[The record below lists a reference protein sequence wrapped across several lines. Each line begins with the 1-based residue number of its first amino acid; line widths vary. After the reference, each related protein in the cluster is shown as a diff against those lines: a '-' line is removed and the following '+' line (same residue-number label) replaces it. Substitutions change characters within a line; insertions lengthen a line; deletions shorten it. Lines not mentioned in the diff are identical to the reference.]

1 MSDTYCPFPW
11 LHFSAH
17 TDGTM
22 RICCNT
28 ITNDGGRIYKDDGS
42 KWMLSQIEN
51 PLEYYNS
58 EQLKKIRRDMM
69 SGVRPDICRGCFM
82 VEDAGGPS
90 VRTTVNKTYPI
101 EQVLDNTD
109 KESGALK
116 NLNIKS
122 LDFSW
127 GNKCNLKCKMCH
139 PNASDQ
145 LIDEFK
151 TLNIIKDTNQYLNI
165 NLEWG
170 FEKLKSVFEKII
182 DHVEEILVTGGEP
195 MVNNEFYQFC
205 LFLIE
210 RDVAKNIT
218 LKFHTNL
225 TITPSKFFNIW
236 KHFKCIRPNISIDA
250 IGPLYEYVRYPGKWD
265 IVAAN
270 INELISYAQDIDIYI
285 DVHTVFSSFNAH
297 GIPDLIEYFSQYGD
311 SKVISAF
318 PYTIWVDNPSYA
330 SSQVIPRHI
339 KKEISDDCITAILR
353 YKDKFLDQWSKDKT
367 KLLESNLVLMSE
379 KDLEA
384 NNFYKFVSNQD
395 NLRKIKYDTVIPW
408 MKV

>member
-51 PLEYYNS
+51 PLDYYNS
-58 EQLKKIRRDMM
+58 QQLKQIRLDMIQ
-69 SGVRPDICRGCFM
+69 GKRPDICRGCFM

-90 VRTTVNKTYPI
+90 VRTTVNKTYPL
-101 EQVLDNTD
+101 EQVIDNTD
-109 KESGALK
+109 KDTGSLNALD
-116 NLNIKS
+116 IKS

-151 TLNIIKDTNQYLNI
+151 TLNIIKDTSQYINI

-170 FEKLKSVFEKII
+170 FEKLKLVFEKII
-182 DHVEEILVTGGEP
+182 DNVEEILVTGGEP

-250 IGPLYEYVRYPGKWD
+250 VGPLYEYVRYPGKWD
-265 IVAAN
+265 IVSSN
-270 INELISYAQDIDIYI
+270 IDELISYAQDIDIYI

-297 GIPDLIEYFSQYGD
+297 GIPDLIEYFSRYGD
-311 SKVISAF
+311 NKFISAF

-330 SSQVIPRHI
+330 SSQVLPKHVKNDIV
-339 KKEISDDCITAILR
+339 ENCMLSILK
-353 YKDKFLDQWSKDKT
+353 YKDTFHDHWSKEKT
-367 KLLESNLVLMSE
+367 KLLESNLNLMTKQDLNSE
-379 KDLEA
+379 
-384 NNFYKFVSNQD
+384 NFYKFVTNQD
-395 NLRKIKYDTVIPW
+395 NLRKIKYDTTIPW
-408 MKV
+408 MKT